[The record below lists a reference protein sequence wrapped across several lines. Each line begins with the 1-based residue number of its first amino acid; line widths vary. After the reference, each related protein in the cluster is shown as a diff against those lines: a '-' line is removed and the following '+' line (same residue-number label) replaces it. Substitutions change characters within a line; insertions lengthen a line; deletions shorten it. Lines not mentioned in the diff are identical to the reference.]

1 MSKASRARQDM
12 SRKQACNNERKEW
25 RPGMALTCKTTKK
38 TFYLYLPDEAIY
50 ILGNRPDGWAIVNH
64 GIEKMTADSDSA
76 DFAVLKWTE
85 TPYGTLTGVLSR
97 NARQFAS

>member
-1 MSKASRARQDM
+1 MEAMYGADMQDH
-12 SRKQACNNERKEW
+12 E
-25 RPGMALTCKTTKK
+25 K

-50 ILGNRPDGWAIVNH
+50 LLGNRPDGWAIVNH
-64 GIEKMTADSDSA
+64 RIEKMAADSNLD